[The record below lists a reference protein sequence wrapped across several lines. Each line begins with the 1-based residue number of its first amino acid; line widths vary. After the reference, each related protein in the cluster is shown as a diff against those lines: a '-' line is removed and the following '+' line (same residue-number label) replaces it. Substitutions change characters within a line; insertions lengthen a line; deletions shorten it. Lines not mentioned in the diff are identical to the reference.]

1 MVHDVTFK
9 DVHCLSF
16 RFKFHFIKKL
26 NRTWDLLGYFCW
38 CLVMQHWNPCLP
50 SKNFAPNI
58 EILCFRWF
66 DHLFMSLS
74 LRHLWT
80 NDWLLAPSIYLISPF
95 NEHWSLSLMLSG
107 DPPEVVCH
115 PFIILLNLSFSFFT
129 RKRRAVFALFDTLSQ
144 QCTPW
149 YASITTPLWTNSWL
163 PTIIPINWPL
173 IVYCTIVRRSIRSI
187 LSIDYYALFQSLL
200 SAKNVII

>member
-1 MVHDVTFK
+1 MAHDVTFK
-9 DVHCLSF
+9 DVHCLPF
-16 RFKFHFIKKL
+16 CFKFHFIKKL
-26 NRTWDLLGYFCW
+26 NRTWNLLGYFCW
-38 CLVMQHWNPCLP
+38 CLVL
-50 SKNFAPNI
+50 SIVTFV
-58 EILCFRWF
+58 FRWF
-66 DHLFMSLS
+66 GFMSNTTYLFNRNRRMLLS

-129 RKRRAVFALFDTLSQ
+129 RKRRTVFALFDTLSQ

-187 LSIDYYALFQSLL
+187 LSVDYYALFQSLL